1 MIVSQAYDRTMSALD
16 MNGIEEASLEAELL
30 LIGVLGIDRSTLLAY
45 PDRTITSVECLVLH
59 DWINRRIGGEPLS
72 YISGHREFYGLDLIV
87 NHGTFI
93 PRPET
98 ETLVDLALD
107 ITGKFTGNKPLCI
120 VDIGTGSGAIAVA
133 LATRLSMAR
142 IYATDISRCA
152 LSIAKLNAKRHG
164 VKDKVVFLQGD
175 LLDPLQGKVDIVV
188 SNPPYI
194 PTSEI
199 QYLQNE
205 VQREPSTALDG
216 NSDGLAVISA
226 IMSQVPKKIKKPGY
240 LVMEIGHDQADRVGV
255 LAKDLLPPHVL
266 TVHQDLAGVS
276 RFVMASIN

>member
-98 ETLVDLALD
+98 ETLVDLAL
-107 ITGKFTGNKPLCI
+107 
-120 VDIGTGSGAIAVA
+120 S
-133 LATRLSMAR
+133 
-142 IYATDISRCA
+142 
-152 LSIAKLNAKRHG
+152 
-164 VKDKVVFLQGD
+164 
-175 LLDPLQGKVDIVV
+175 
-188 SNPPYI
+188 
-194 PTSEI
+194 
-199 QYLQNE
+199 
-205 VQREPSTALDG
+205 
-216 NSDGLAVISA
+216 
-226 IMSQVPKKIKKPGY
+226 
-240 LVMEIGHDQADRVGV
+240 
-255 LAKDLLPPHVL
+255 
-266 TVHQDLAGVS
+266 
-276 RFVMASIN
+276 